1 MNEIGNCDNGV
12 TADQQIRSV
21 GMRLAGFTVSSA
33 GDTKTWVRDSKAV
46 KIMKFFSVLLARGI
60 PYFHALL
67 ALFQS

>member
-1 MNEIGNCDNGV
+1 
-12 TADQQIRSV
+12 
-21 GMRLAGFTVSSA
+21 MRLAGFTVSSA